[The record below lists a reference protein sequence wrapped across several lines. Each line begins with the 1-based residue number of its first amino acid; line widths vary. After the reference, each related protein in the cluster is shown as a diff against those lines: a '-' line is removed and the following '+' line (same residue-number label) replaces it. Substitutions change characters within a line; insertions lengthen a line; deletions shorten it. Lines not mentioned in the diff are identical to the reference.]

1 MPIAFRE
8 YGDAWPWSFP
18 SQASACSSA
27 SCSADF
33 GGTRPCPGSWRR
45 ARRHYPGRGIFPSG
59 RTAQEEFGD
68 IGTRIEE
75 SAKTIDGI
83 TDVNKA
89 RKEIE
94 ALRTIVGGL
103 LGAVSDNGVVAQ
115 LGDRALQHGRDKLK
129 TLAEDNRFTREER
142 DFLIK
147 EWGQLVEQ
155 TERASGELGNARKE
169 FVQLLRV
176 LQTREDFID
185 ELLQIRRAAE
195 AVNVIRKLTQEI
207 RDASEKLKELMRAIK
222 PPGV

>member
-1 MPIAFRE
+1 MRGLGLSHLKRRLAAPLFVLLISAGPGLAQDR
-8 YGDAWPWSFP
+8 GAATDAITPV
-18 SQASACSSA
+18 
-27 SCSADF
+27 
-33 GGTRPCPGSWRR
+33 
-45 ARRHYPGRGIFPSG
+45 
-59 RTAQEEFGD
+59 EEFSRQVEQLKKSFGD
-68 IGTRIEE
+68 IGSRIEE

-94 ALRTIVGGL
+94 ALRTIVSGL